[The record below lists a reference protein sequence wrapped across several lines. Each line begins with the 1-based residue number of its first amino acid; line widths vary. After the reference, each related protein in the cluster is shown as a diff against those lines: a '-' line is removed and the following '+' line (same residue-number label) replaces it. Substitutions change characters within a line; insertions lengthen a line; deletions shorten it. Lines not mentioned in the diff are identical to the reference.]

1 MPTPDVAETTAL
13 TTPTLRK
20 DDTSEVV
27 AYGNTTSL
35 NNGKKIP
42 ALAESEPLRY
52 FAFIALYF
60 SQGIPEGITL
70 FCIPAWMAMNGK
82 SATEIATYGAI
93 VVIPFSLKIVLAPIM
108 ERFTFLPMGRRRPWL
123 LLGQFGIM
131 CSIIGLSFVPDPLNN
146 HSLLIAAVVCVHI
159 FIIFQDIATDSL
171 AIDIIPLE
179 QQGKANSFMWGSKTV
194 GISISLAAG
203 SWLINEYGFSTAVL
217 LMSISIT
224 LIMLVPLL
232 LRERQGEK
240 LMPWSLGTTSSEAA
254 LFKIDNWGKLFVSFR
269 QVVLLRNTL
278 VMCLIVFITKA
289 ALTYLETLLPVF
301 SIGELGWN
309 NVIYSNTFSTS
320 KLAGG
325 IMGMLVGGILMA
337 RLGMVRMFQICL
349 AVAGLVTAAMVFFK
363 PLWQNTVCVSVFIA
377 VFNLMYTLI
386 TISQLATAM
395 QVCWKR
401 ISALQFTFFMT
412 LANAGMAAG
421 AALFGYFRS
430 HFSWPIVFLV
440 FTVLM
445 VFVIVL
451 LYFFKIYTHLKQV
464 AFLEKKYLEKE
475 AKLDNISGEGI

>member
-1 MPTPDVAETTAL
+1 MISISRLHLP
-13 TTPTLRK
+13 
-20 DDTSEVV
+20 
-27 AYGNTTSL
+27 SL
-35 NNGKKIP
+35 ANHT
-42 ALAESEPLRY
+42 PLRY
-52 FAFIALYF
+52 FTFIVLYF

-70 FCIPAWMAMNGK
+70 FGIPAWMAMHGK

-123 LLGQFGIM
+123 LFGQFGIM

-146 HSLLIAAVVCVHI
+146 LTLLVAAVVCVHI

-171 AIDIIPLE
+171 VIDIVPLE

-194 GISISLAAG
+194 GMSISLAAG
-203 SWLINEYGFSTAVL
+203 SWLINQYGFSTAVL
-217 LMSISIT
+217 LMSISIIF
-224 LIMLVPLL
+224 IMLVPLL

-240 LMPWSLGTTSSEAA
+240 LLPWSSGATSSEAA
-254 LFKIDNWGKLFVSFR
+254 LLKMDSWGKLFVSFK
-269 QVVLLRNTL
+269 QVILLRNTL
-278 VMCLIVFITKA
+278 MICLIVFMSKG

-301 SIGELGWN
+301 SIQELGWN

-320 KLAGG
+320 KLVGG
-325 IMGMLVGGILMA
+325 VIGMVMGGILIA
-337 RLGMVRMFQICL
+337 RLGTIRMFQICL
-349 AVAGLVTAAMVFFK
+349 LLAGLVTASMGFFK
-363 PLWQNTVCVSVFIA
+363 LLWQNTVYVSAFIA
-377 VFNLMYTLI
+377 VFNLMWTLI

-430 HFSWPIVFLV
+430 HFGWQIVFLV
-440 FTVLM
+440 FTVM
-445 VFVIVL
+445 VVTVAVL
-451 LYFFKIYTHLKQV
+451 LYFIKINTHLQQV
-464 AFLEKKYLEKE
+464 DLLEKNYLEKE
-475 AKLDNISGEGI
+475 ATLANNASTGI